1 MIREDT
7 NMSIAANYPGAVQ
20 SPAPSRIA
28 RAPGWPIVG
37 VLPQLRR
44 DPLAFFANLIHT
56 PDQAVDLRLGF
67 RRALFPTTPAF
78 IKHVLQDNA
87 RNYRKSDYVALL
99 KPMLGDGIFLAEGD
113 AWLAQRRT
121 AAKGF
126 QGFEYPRLVAAMNA
140 AAEDMVRRWDE
151 QARLDQPVDLAEEM
165 MRVTLDIILRAL
177 FSVPLDDRYEA
188 VYSALTFLLRDAEK
202 RVWAVANI
210 PFGVPTP
217 RNRRVA
223 AQQRVIDEFVASVV
237 SERQSE
243 GKSRGDL
250 LDIFI
255 DAYADRPKDGPAPN
269 LLIDEVRSFILA
281 GHETTANALSWVWWI
296 GETHPECIRGMRD
309 EVLAVMPKGDA
320 NLDALRQLSYV
331 GQVFQETMRI
341 YPPVWTMSRAA
352 IADDNFEGIEIPAG
366 TNMILCPY
374 AIHRR
379 PDIWDEPEEFRPERF
394 AVREE
399 RGTDRYAYFPFGGGP
414 RRCLGEQFALWEARV
429 ILGHLLRRFDIE
441 LEPGQ
446 KVVPEPMITLRPNG
460 PIMARIR
467 IRT

>member
-1 MIREDT
+1 MVREDT
-7 NMSIAANYPGAVQ
+7 SMSIAATYPGAVQ

-44 DPLAFFANLIHT
+44 DPLAFFSDLIHT
-56 PDQAVDLRLGF
+56 PGQAVELRLGF
-67 RRALFPTTPAF
+67 RRALFPTTPEI

-99 KPMLGDGIFLAEGD
+99 KPMLGDGIFLAEGEM
-113 AWLAQRRT
+113 WLMQRRT

-140 AAEDMVRRWDE
+140 ATIDMVRRWDAD
-151 QARLDQPVDLAEEM
+151 ARANRPVDLAEEM

-177 FSVPLDDRYEA
+177 FSVELDERYEA
-188 VYSALTFLLRDAEK
+188 VYKALTFLLRDAEK
-202 RVWAVANI
+202 RVWAVVNV

-223 AQQRVIDEFVASVV
+223 AAQKVLDDFVASVV
-237 SERQSE
+237 AQRQRE
-243 GKSRGDL
+243 GKPKGDL
-250 LDIFI
+250 LDVFI
-255 DAYADRPKDGPAPN
+255 EAYADRPKDGPAPN

-296 GETHPECIRGMRD
+296 GVDHPEALEGMRREIHATMPD
-309 EVLAVMPKGDA
+309 GEAGIDVLRK
-320 NLDALRQLSYV
+320 LSYV

-352 IADDNFEGIEIPAG
+352 IADDSFEGIEIPAG

-379 PDIWDEPEEFRPERF
+379 PDLWPEPAAFRPERF
-394 AVREE
+394 AAREE
-399 RGTDRYAYFPFGGGP
+399 RGADRYAYFPFGGGP

-429 ILGHLLRRFDIE
+429 ILGHVLRRFDVE
-441 LEPGQ
+441 LESGQ
-446 KVVPEPMITLRPNG
+446 NVLAEPMITLRPNG
-460 PIMARIR
+460 PMMARIR
-467 IRT
+467 LRH

>member
-1 MIREDT
+1 MVRDDT
-7 NMSIAANYPGAVQ
+7 AMSIAANYPGAVQ

-44 DPLAFFANLIHT
+44 DPLAFFADLIHT
-56 PDQAVDLRLGF
+56 PGQAVELRLGF
-67 RRALFPTTPAF
+67 RRALFPTTPGL

-113 AWLAQRRT
+113 SWLAQRRT

-126 QGFEYPRLVAAMNA
+126 QGFEYPRLVAAMNDA
-140 AAEDMVRRWDE
+140 TVDMIARWDE
-151 QARLDQPVDLAEEM
+151 QARLDRPVDLAEEM

-177 FSVPLDDRYEA
+177 FSVPLDHRYEA
-188 VYSALTFLLRDAEK
+188 VYEALTFLLRDAEK
-202 RVWAVANI
+202 RVWAIFNL
-210 PFGVPTP
+210 PFGTPTP

-223 AQQRVIDEFVASVV
+223 AAQKVIDDFVASVV
-237 SERQSE
+237 ADRQRE
-243 GKSRGDL
+243 GKPRGDL
-250 LDIFI
+250 LDVFI

-281 GHETTANALSWVWWI
+281 GHETTANALSWVWWV
-296 GETHPECIRGMRD
+296 GEEHPEAIRGMR
-309 EVLAVMPKGDA
+309 EEILSVMPEGDA
-320 NLDALRQLSYV
+320 NLDALRRLSYV
-331 GQVFQETMRI
+331 GQVFQEAMRI

-352 IADDNFEGIEIPAG
+352 IADDNFEGIEISAG

-379 PDIWDEPEEFRPERF
+379 PDIWEAPEEFRPERF
-394 AVREE
+394 AAREE
-399 RGTDRYAYFPFGGGP
+399 RGADRYAYFPFGGGP

-429 ILGHLLRRFDIE
+429 ILGHVLRRFDVTI
-441 LEPGQ
+441 EPGQ
-446 KVVPEPMITLRPNG
+446 SVLPEPMITLRPNG
-460 PIMARIR
+460 PMMARIR
-467 IRT
+467 RRH

>member
-1 MIREDT
+1 MVREDT
-7 NMSIAANYPGAVQ
+7 SMSIAATYPGAVQ

-44 DPLAFFANLIHT
+44 DPLAFFADLIHT
-56 PDQAVDLRLGF
+56 PGQAVELRLGF
-67 RRALFPTTPAF
+67 RRALFPTSPAI

-113 AWLAQRRT
+113 AWLMQRRT

-140 AAEDMVRRWDE
+140 AAADMVRRWD
-151 QARLDQPVDLAEEM
+151 QAARRDEPVDLAEEM

-177 FSVPLDDRYEA
+177 FSVTLDDRYEE
-188 VYSALTFLLRDAEK
+188 VYRALTFLLRDAEK
-202 RVWAVANI
+202 RVWALLNV

-217 RNRRVA
+217 RNLRVA
-223 AQQRVIDEFVASVV
+223 AAQRVLDGFVESVV
-237 SERQSE
+237 EQRRRE
-243 GKSRGDL
+243 GKPKGDL

-255 DAYADRPKDGPAPN
+255 EAYADRPKDGPAPN

-296 GETHPECIRGMRD
+296 GEEHPEAIAGMRAEID
-309 EVLAVMPKGDA
+309 AVMPDGDA
-320 NLDALRQLSYV
+320 SLDALRRLNYV
-331 GQVFQETMRI
+331 GQVFQETMRL

-379 PDIWDEPEEFRPERF
+379 PDVWPEPEAFRPERF
-394 AVREE
+394 AAREE
-399 RGTDRYAYFPFGGGP
+399 RGIDRYAYFPFGGGP

-429 ILGHLLRRFDIE
+429 ILGHVLRRFDVT

-446 KVVPEPMITLRPNG
+446 KVVAEPMITLRPNG
-460 PIMARIR
+460 PIMAHIR
-467 IRT
+467 SRR